1 MLVLYLVTHAVGSLC
16 VCVTQQWDLF
26 EYSTTRKTSNPCM
39 DTARLERLIL
49 FCLYVWADIGRQNDL
64 CVGQAQILT
73 KCSNVPSHRLPVV
86 LKCLKSC
93 KSNSS
98 SDPD

>member
-1 MLVLYLVTHAVGSLC
+1 
-16 VCVTQQWDLF
+16 
-26 EYSTTRKTSNPCM
+26 M

-49 FCLYVWADIGRQNDL
+49 FCLYVWADIGRQDDL
-64 CVGQAQILT
+64 CVGQTQILT